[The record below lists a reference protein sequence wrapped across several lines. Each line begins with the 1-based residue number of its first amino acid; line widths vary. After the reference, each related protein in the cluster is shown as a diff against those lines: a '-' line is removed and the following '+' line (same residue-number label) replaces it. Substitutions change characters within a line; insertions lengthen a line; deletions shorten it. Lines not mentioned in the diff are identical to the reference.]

1 MTSTSSSVPYS
12 PYNKHHG
19 PHPGIMA
26 TIYTVLF
33 ILGLVLYSVL
43 SHGAP
48 YPRPQGLLEDAQRIY
63 LNFPDAVRSSA
74 LFQFGAA
81 IPLGL
86 FTAAVTSRLNFLGV
100 NVTGVSIAL
109 YGGIASSILLILSG
123 ISTWVL
129 SQPGIAN
136 DLAVMHALQLLGF
149 GFGGVA
155 TIVTFGLLMAGIA
168 VPCLFG
174 RYTPRWLAWMGLILA
189 GLAALSTLSMVIP
202 QLTLLLP
209 IIRFPGCIWMI
220 GTGFTLSKNRP
231 VPAASGT

>member
-1 MTSTSSSVPYS
+1 MTSTSGNAPYS

-19 PHPGIMA
+19 PHPGILA
-26 TIYTVLF
+26 TIYSLLF
-33 ILGLVLYSVL
+33 ILGLVSYSVL
-43 SHGAP
+43 SHGAS
-48 YPRPQGLLEDAQRIY
+48 YPRPQGSLEDAQHIF
-63 LNFPDAVRSSA
+63 LHFPDALQFNA

-86 FTAAVTSRLNFLGV
+86 FTAAVTSRLSFLGV

-109 YGGIASSILLILSG
+109 YGGIAASILLILSG

-129 SQPGIAN
+129 SQPGIAG

-149 GFGGVA
+149 CCGGVA
-155 TIVTFGLLMAGIA
+155 NIVTFGLLMAGIA

-209 IIRFPGCIWMI
+209 IVRFPGCIWMI
-220 GTGFTLSKNRP
+220 GTGFTLTRNRP
-231 VPAASGT
+231 VPARSGT